1 MGGVSK
7 VSLQS
12 PWFMDTWHHIPDL
25 VCGAGSD
32 VENSAGTVLLGWMGR
47 GGEVD
52 KEGKCS
58 QRETESKISHD
69 SQPLV
74 FTAARG
80 SPPLE
85 HSRDLLP
92 AKRLWQRGRDFIDG
106 IKVPSADLALIK
118 RRGSQLSLTLSGELS
133 ILGTE
138 AVPCWF
144 GEVSCQSEP
153 ADEEGRVP
161 RACGSWD
168 RFGLSWSWGAGSWTR
183 VDRVSGKLQGGL
195 LLK

>member
-1 MGGVSK
+1 MAGWEESLKFPSRAHGSWIHSITSPTWSGVLGVMWK
-7 VSLQS
+7 IQQTLCI
-12 PWFMDTWHHIPDL
+12 W
-25 VCGAGSD
+25 AGWRG
-32 VENSAGTVLLGWMGR
+32 EGR

-74 FTAARG
+74 FTAPRG

-168 RFGLSWSWGAGSWTR
+168 RFGLSWSWGQVVGLGWT
-183 VDRVSGKLQGGL
+183 G
-195 LLK
+195 